1 MLPHHVR
8 VQWLEWRRSVDFT
21 YVDMYIPARRDM
33 WRARNRGMD
42 MYIPPVTTLIFYVN
56 SCLNPLLYALI
67 SDKFRQA
74 FADLRCC
81 RRSAASQPPPPLVQ
95 RCNNHSY

>member
-21 YVDMYIPARRDM
+21 YV
-33 WRARNRGMD
+33 D